1 MENSIYSK
9 ILGKL
14 VVSRS
19 NLAHSLDVISLP
31 LEFSSV
37 KHLCDLMGVEKITKI
52 IVREFIDK
60 IVAKKN
66 RGNKNYLLD

>member
-1 MENSIYSK
+1 M
-9 ILGKL
+9 
-14 VVSRS
+14 VSRS

-52 IVREFIDK
+52 IVGEVIDK
-60 IVAKKN
+60 IVAKKI
-66 RGNKNYLLD
+66 GETKIAFSSNKKHTLCKRHK